1 MTTMSFIWQCHIY
14 IKRMTLVLSSAHIG
28 MTLVLSRVCV
38 CMCMNDIVTNDM
50 SHISMTFV
58 LSRIILYDNVIH
70 IWQCHPYIKYTM
82 TLLMTIMSFICVT
95 WLIHMCDMTHSYV
108 WHVIHDNVIHDM
120 THSYVWHDSFICVTW
135 LIHMCDMTH
144 SYVWH
149 VIHGNV
155 IHDMTH
161 CHEWHVTHINDIR
174 LTGWRRLI
182 GSLIF
187 IGHFSQKWPI
197 FSGSFVENELQI
209 RGSFESSPP
218 CKQSHFIWHSY
229 MTMSSIYKVYNDSAY
244 DYNVIHMCDMTHSYV
259 RHDSFICVICH
270 SWQWQGS
277 FICVTWLI
285 HMCDMTHSYVWHDS
299 LTHMNDIVVI
309 SKELPHVYMLFLDV
323 FVSHMTESCHIRMS
337 HIT

>member
-1 MTTMSFIWQCHIY
+1 MSYIY
-14 IKRMTLVLSSAHIG
+14 KT
-28 MTLVLSRVCV
+28 
-38 CMCMNDIVTNDM
+38 NDISLKLCLRND
-50 SHISMTFV
+50 ISLKLCTHRNDIS
-58 LSRIILYDNVIH
+58 LKQSL
-70 IWQCHPYIKYTM
+70 
-82 TLLMTIMSFICVT
+82 CV
-95 WLIHMCDMTHSYV
+95 YV
-108 WHVIHDNVIHDM
+108 HEW
-120 THSYVWHDSFICVTW
+120 
-135 LIHMCDMTH
+135 
-144 SYVWH
+144 
-149 VIHGNV
+149 
-155 IHDMTH
+155 H

-174 LTGWRRLI
+174 L
-182 GSLIF
+182 
-187 IGHFSQKWPI
+187 
-197 FSGSFVENELQI
+197 
-209 RGSFESSPP
+209 
-218 CKQSHFIWHSY
+218 KQNHFIWQCHSY